1 MFLEFLEDLY
11 NAVEDIEYFKGEL
24 SRLSRQHDLDL
35 VTSVI
40 VTNHM
45 DARQS
50 DLDNLI
56 KSKLFE
62 SNRLRLVSG
71 HFPLLQR
78 IKQALE

>member
-1 MFLEFLEDLY
+1 MFPEFLEDLY
-11 NAVEDIEYFKGEL
+11 IAVEDIEYFKGEL
-24 SRLSRQHDLDL
+24 SRHRNSDL
-35 VTSVI
+35 VTLVI

-45 DARQS
+45 EARQS

-62 SNRLRLVSG
+62 SNRFRLVSG
-71 HFPLLQR
+71 HYPLLER